1 MICTSLLD
9 SARTRSG
16 PFFVAGQKG
25 ESFAKFTCHSRDC
38 ELAEAKSRGKT
49 LLREREIYVSFSA
62 NQYQYDVV
70 SRLEGTLVSL
80 QLSL

>member
-16 PFFVAGQKG
+16 PFFVVGQKG
-25 ESFAKFTCHSRDC
+25 ESFAKFTCNSRDC
-38 ELAEAKSRGKT
+38 ELAGAKSRGKT

-62 NQYQYDVV
+62 SQCQYDVV